1 MPSEEK
7 GRNRCK
13 PAIGQPNTRRGS
25 AYDADATP
33 FADFPRAELIACNG
47 ECPADTSSLGF
58 AVERGEQVCGI
69 ELIARGACFV
79 RAQGSAIHVRNFV
92 SRVTRSF
99 PRVVFCQ
106 EGLVLSSAI
115 HFPLGGR
122 GRCDYTERCE
132 ANET

>member
-1 MPSEEK
+1 MTLRGEDQ
-7 GRNRCK
+7 NRGK
-13 PAIGQPNTRRGS
+13 PAIGQPNTRREPG
-25 AYDADATP
+25 YDADATP
-33 FADFPRAELIACNG
+33 FADFPGPSLSCNG
-47 ECPADTSSLGF
+47 ECAADTSSLGF

-79 RAQGSAIHVRNFV
+79 RAQGSAIHVGNFV